1 MDGGKIA
8 VRPMRREDAEVF
20 AREEIA
26 QGWIYASPE
35 KLLARMADAEKGLC
49 AAWTAELDGVPAGYV
64 SLYYRPGDGPF
75 AGKGIP
81 EIVDMD
87 VLEKFRRR
95 GVASALVSR
104 MLVLMPAGDVSVTTF
119 RAGDAKG
126 AAPRALYARFGFEPA
141 EELMEFDYPVQ
152 RMVLRAERRAGEGR
166 GDARPDAAQH
176 MEEADGN
183 QEGRV
188 H

>member
-1 MDGGKIA
+1 MSMVRRALPGDRAKWLELVCEVKDSFPGLEMESYTATLARNIARGTALCAFEGEELAGILLFSPRQRCLSCMA
-8 VRPMRREDAEVF
+8 VRPGM
-20 AREEIA
+20 
-26 QGWIYASPE
+26 
-35 KLLARMADAEKGLC
+35 
-49 AAWTAELDGVPAGYV
+49 
-64 SLYYRPGDGPF
+64 
-75 AGKGIP
+75 
-81 EIVDMD
+81 
-87 VLEKFRRR
+87 RRR
-95 GVASALVSR
+95 GVASALVRR

-152 RMVLRAERRAGEGR
+152 RMVLRAERRAGDGR